1 MVEGSLLAVELL
13 EKQCDRENHHPMD
26 LCSSL
31 ASMIQIAALDTHSN
45 TMATVLNCDVT
56 QHKVD
61 CEPGLSDHKLM
72 YGELPDRFEHWGVT
86 T

>member
-1 MVEGSLLAVELL
+1 
-13 EKQCDRENHHPMD
+13 
-26 LCSSL
+26 
-31 ASMIQIAALDTHSN
+31 MIQIAALDTHSN

-61 CEPGLSDHKLM
+61 CEPGLSDHKLI